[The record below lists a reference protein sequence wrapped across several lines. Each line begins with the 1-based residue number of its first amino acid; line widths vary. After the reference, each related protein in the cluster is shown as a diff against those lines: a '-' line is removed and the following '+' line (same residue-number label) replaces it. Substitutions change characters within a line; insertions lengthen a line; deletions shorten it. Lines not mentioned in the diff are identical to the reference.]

1 MDTKQYG
8 FVMTTAIRLSALS
21 VMLMLVCGL
30 LTIASYFIEL
40 GSWWSNYKDLYWK
53 TILACY
59 FLAVCTG
66 AAVGGYE
73 RFKAFTN
80 TR

>member
-1 MDTKQYG
+1 MATKQYG
-8 FVMTTAIRLSALS
+8 FVMTTAIRLSRLS

-30 LTIASYFIEL
+30 LSIASYFIEL

-53 TILACY
+53 TFLTGY
-59 FLAVCTG
+59 FLAICTG
-66 AAVGGYE
+66 AAYGGYE